1 MGSLNCCDMN
11 RNRKE
16 EKKTELSSERG
27 QNIPQLICF
36 YESGNEEQKEYC
48 NKLKKNYNY
57 EKPIDWDIK
66 SIPKVPFGIK
76 IAYNS
81 KIEDLQNEFDDSEDT
96 MFETLRKAYQ
106 FLEKI

>member
-36 YESGNEEQKEYC
+36 YESGNEEQKNYC
-48 NKLKKNYNY
+48 IKLKDNFKHEKTINYA
-57 EKPIDWDIK
+57 IK
-66 SIPKVPFGIK
+66 SKENVPFGIK
-76 IAYNS
+76 IAYYSQNL
-81 KIEDLQNEFDDSEDT
+81 DLQKEFDDSEDT
-96 MFETLRKAYQ
+96 MYETLRKAYD
-106 FLEKI
+106 FLSKI